1 MTDDKKE
8 DAAKPP
14 SPLDDKT
21 TEWVKHYMAMWEL
34 GYSMLPQGMKNE
46 EAKAGAINGMM
57 VGATKGGLLGSG
69 PEAPQG
75 SAKESRPQKPPRQT
89 PLTIDEVPKGKD
101 GKPLPA
107 YDRNKPGWNYCPNCG
122 SQEITHD
129 KNKPKTGKY
138 QACWD
143 CRLWLRPD
151 KDAPAP
157 MDDGGER
164 K

>member
-1 MTDDKKE
+1 MTEKDKE
-8 DAAKPP
+8 GAATPLP
-14 SPLDDKT
+14 PLDDKT
-21 TEWVKHYMAMWEL
+21 AEWVKRYMGIWGA
-34 GYSMLPQGMKNE
+34 GYSLLPDGMKNE

-57 VGATKGGLLGSG
+57 VGAAKSGLLGFG
-69 PEAPQG
+69 QEQAAPP
-75 SAKESRPQKPPRQT
+75 KEPKPYKPPRQT
-89 PLTIDEVPKGKD
+89 PLTLDEIPKGTD

-122 SQEITHD
+122 SKDITHD
-129 KNKPKTGKY
+129 KTPPKKGKY

-151 KDAPAP
+151 RAEPIS
-157 MDDGGER
+157 MDGEDGN

>member
-1 MTDDKKE
+1 MVDEQASK
-8 DAAKPP
+8 
-14 SPLDDKT
+14 PLDGKT
-21 TEWVKHYMAMWEL
+21 AEWVKRYMDIWSM
-34 GYSMLPQGMKNE
+34 GYSLLPDGMKNE

-57 VGATKGGLLGSG
+57 VGASKSGLLGYG
-69 PEAPQG
+69 TEAPQAP
-75 SAKESRPQKPPRQT
+75 AKEHIPQKPPRQT
-89 PLTIDEVPKGKD
+89 PLTIDEIPKDKD

-122 SQEITHD
+122 SKDITH
-129 KNKPKTGKY
+129 NKSPPKKGTY

-151 KDAPAP
+151 KNAPFP
-157 MDDGGER
+157 MDDEGQR